1 MVNSLRLDT
10 TSRRCEYGEGYHQIL
25 LGVIPQIFRISPG
38 LSAEDM
44 PAMLKLNCQLIEQGG
59 CALSSSE
66 YLGIAA
72 GLLTTFAIVPQII
85 RVYKL
90 KSAREIS
97 FLYNTAMLL
106 GVIIW
111 LVYGIV
117 LGLFPLIIW
126 NSIGIFLNSWLLFTK
141 VKYGRQKTTV

>member
-1 MVNSLRLDT
+1 
-10 TSRRCEYGEGYHQIL
+10 L

-44 PAMLKLNCQLIEQGG
+44 PAMLKLNRHLIEQGG

-106 GVIIW
+106 GVIVW

-126 NSIGIFLNSWLLFTK
+126 NSIGIFLNGWLLFTK
-141 VKYGRQKTTV
+141 VKYGRDKTTV

>member
-1 MVNSLRLDT
+1 M
-10 TSRRCEYGEGYHQIL
+10 
-25 LGVIPQIFRISPG
+25 
-38 LSAEDM
+38 
-44 PAMLKLNCQLIEQGG
+44 
-59 CALSSSE
+59 SSSE

-72 GLLTTFAIVPQII
+72 GLMTTFAIVPQII

-126 NSIGIFLNSWLLFTK
+126 NSIGIFLNGWLLFTK